1 MIIGRLKRFTRRP
14 LSIAAVTSHPGLRVR
29 LLLPSAISE
38 TSHMTSTSPPLS
50 SNDAVQLLDLLSS
63 DDAFRTLFQ
72 ADPAAALATISAE
85 AGAGSCDCESG
96 GPLASKEEFQAARTR
111 LLAHLTATSSF
122 SFPHCFVSGDIDS
135 QLQRKPQP

>member
-1 MIIGRLKRFTRRP
+1 
-14 LSIAAVTSHPGLRVR
+14 
-29 LLLPSAISE
+29 
-38 TSHMTSTSPPLS
+38 MTSTSPPLS

-63 DDAFRTLFQ
+63 DDTFRTLFQ

-85 AGAGSCDCESG
+85 AGAASCDCESG